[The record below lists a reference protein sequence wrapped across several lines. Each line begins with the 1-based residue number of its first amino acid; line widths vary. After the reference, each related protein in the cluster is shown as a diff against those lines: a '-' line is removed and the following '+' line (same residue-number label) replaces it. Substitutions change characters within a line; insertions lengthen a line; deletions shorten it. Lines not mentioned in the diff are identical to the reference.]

1 MQALV
6 DSRYTYTGIDKE
18 LVKEEKIKTEPI
30 ERSFK
35 VFNIDGTKNREVTW
49 FTLLEVEINRH
60 KEQIDAVVMDLS
72 GMDIFLGYKWLIKH
86 NQEVNWSI
94 GTMQFTRCLK
104 TYRTRYQD
112 ILFIPKYQRIQVIDE
127 KDNRQ
132 QEIEKEPGPTNPED
146 LSDYIQPFM
155 HLFNKKKFKKLPERQ
170 E

>member
-1 MQALV
+1 
-6 DSRYTYTGIDKE
+6 
-18 LVKEEKIKTEPI
+18 
-30 ERSFK
+30 
-35 VFNIDGTKNREVTW
+35 
-49 FTLLEVEINRH
+49 
-60 KEQIDAVVMDLS
+60 MDLS

-170 E
+170 EWDYKINLMDEAPRELNTKAYVMTIKEEEVLNQWLDEQLKA